1 MIDAIIPTGQPAHYM
16 LLFSMD
22 PVAKFL
28 LGIPWTIGTEEE
40 IRTPKKRRFKRS
52 MSAIASPR
60 YKWSPVTDSRRL
72 FLFTKQ
78 ACHYQHLQGIV

>member
-1 MIDAIIPTGQPAHYM
+1 M

-60 YKWSPVTDSRRL
+60 YKWSPVPDVRRSLRFTKPLNRFL
-72 FLFTKQ
+72 FL
-78 ACHYQHLQGIV
+78 QGLV